1 MIDNAIPVSAAE
13 YNNNLRQTTPYF
25 QNFYYE
31 AVEIVKHTQTAVKN
45 WLDTGCGTGNMIQ
58 EAHQTFRS
66 TRYLLADPSQEMLMQ
81 ARMNLARIPQ
91 HQLMIVGAIGSEAL
105 DLTGFPC
112 PQVITAALAHH
123 YFKEEDRLQAT
134 RQCHEALAD
143 GGVYI
148 TLETIQPNTPEGNQI
163 GLKRWISYQL
173 SQGRTEEEARTYIEH
188 LGSSCFP
195 ITVDAHLTLLKEAGF
210 KVAELFWLSH
220 MQAGFYA
227 LK

>member
-1 MIDNAIPVSAAE
+1 MIDNSIPVSAAE
-13 YNNNLRQTTPYF
+13 YQNNLRQTTPYF
-25 QNFYYE
+25 QNFYSE
-31 AVEIVKHTQTAVKN
+31 AVEIVKHTQAEVKN
-45 WLDTGCGTGNMIQ
+45 WMDTGCGTGNMVK

-81 ARMNLARIPQ
+81 ARMNLMHIPQ
-91 HQLMIVGAIGSEAL
+91 HQLMMVGAVGSEAL

-112 PQVITAALAHH
+112 PQVVTAILAHH
-123 YFKEEDRLQAT
+123 YFQEEERRRAT

-148 TLETIQPNTPEGNQI
+148 TLETIRPNTPEGDEI
-163 GLKRWISYQL
+163 GRKRWVSYQR
-173 SQGRTEEEARTYIEH
+173 SQGRTEEEAHDYLEH
-188 LGSSCFP
+188 LGRSCFP
-195 ITVDAHLTLLKEAGF
+195 ITIDAHLALLKEAGF
-210 KVAELFWLSH
+210 KTAELFWLSQ

>member
-1 MIDNAIPVSAAE
+1 MIDNPIPVSAAE

-31 AVEIVKHTQTAVKN
+31 AVDIVKHTQTEVKN
-45 WLDTGCGTGNMIQ
+45 WLDTGCGTGNMIL
-58 EAHQTFRS
+58 EAQQTFRS
-66 TRYLLADPSQEMLMQ
+66 TRYLLADPSEEMLMQ
-81 ARMNLARIPQ
+81 ARMHLSRIPQ
-91 HQLMIVGAIGSEAL
+91 HQLMIVGAIGSEEL

-112 PQVITAALAHH
+112 PQVITASLAHH

-134 RQCHEALAD
+134 RQCHEMLAE

-148 TLETIQPNTPEGNQI
+148 TLETIQPNTPQGNEV

-173 SQGRTEEEARTYIEH
+173 SQGRTEEEAREYIEH
-188 LGSSCFP
+188 LGTSCFP
-195 ITVDAHLTLLKEAGF
+195 ITVDAHLALLKEAGF
-210 KVAELFWLSH
+210 KAAELFWLSH
-220 MQAGFYA
+220 MQAGFFA